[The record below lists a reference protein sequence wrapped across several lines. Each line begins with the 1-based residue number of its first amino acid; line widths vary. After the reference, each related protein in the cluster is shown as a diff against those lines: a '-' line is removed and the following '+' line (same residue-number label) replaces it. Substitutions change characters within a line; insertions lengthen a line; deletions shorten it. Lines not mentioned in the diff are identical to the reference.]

1 MALYNNR
8 NSKIK
13 IFELL
18 KKIYNSCRNRF
29 LKNKIQSTIFGKYVY
44 ENMCMNMLANMCMKM
59 EERSGRLKT

>member
-1 MALYNNR
+1 MSSMALYNNR

-29 LKNKIQSTIFGKYVY
+29 LKNKMQSTYLLYIKEKEVIH
-44 ENMCMNMLANMCMKM
+44 
-59 EERSGRLKT
+59 

>member
-18 KKIYNSCRNRF
+18 RKYITVVEISNKCNTVKNPNWYEADQLAIY
-29 LKNKIQSTIFGKYVY
+29 K
-44 ENMCMNMLANMCMKM
+44 A
-59 EERSGRLKT
+59 